1 MVRYRVD
8 LCVNCRVL
16 LHWFIVHK
24 TSLCLQK
31 AIKVSLFI
39 PVYHAIALNFPSQPE
54 AKKAKKGAGKKKG
67 KGSKKGKGKGKK
79 KSTAVAEKKSPPVPD
94 PLSYAALL
102 NAYYIAHGPVE
113 FLQFRGYGWSGGRTK
128 KKKKGG
134 KKKK

>member
-1 MVRYRVD
+1 MGPTALVSSLD
-8 LCVNCRVL
+8 L
-16 LHWFIVHK
+16 
-24 TSLCLQK
+24 SLCT
-31 AIKVSLFI
+31 KVLLFI
-39 PVYHAIALNFPSQPE
+39 PVYHAIALNLPCPQPGT
-54 AKKAKKGAGKKKG
+54 KKAKKGAGKKKG

-79 KSTAVAEKKSPPVPD
+79 KSTAVAEKKAPPIPD

-113 FLQFRGYGWSGGRTK
+113 FLQFRGYGWSGGGTK